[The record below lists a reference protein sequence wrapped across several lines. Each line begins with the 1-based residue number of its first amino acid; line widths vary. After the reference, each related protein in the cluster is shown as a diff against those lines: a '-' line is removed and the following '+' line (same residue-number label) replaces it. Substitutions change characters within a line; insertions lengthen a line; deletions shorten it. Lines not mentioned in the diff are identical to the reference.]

1 MCENLLNVA
10 MWNIEGLSADK
21 INDPHFCSCISKFD
35 ILSLVETWANE
46 SDDNVSLPGFCTVDS
61 NYRKKNIKMPGAIL
75 VVLQFLLEII

>member
-61 NYRKKNIKMPGAIL
+61 NYRKKTQKCQGVCIFL
-75 VVLQFLLEII
+75 V